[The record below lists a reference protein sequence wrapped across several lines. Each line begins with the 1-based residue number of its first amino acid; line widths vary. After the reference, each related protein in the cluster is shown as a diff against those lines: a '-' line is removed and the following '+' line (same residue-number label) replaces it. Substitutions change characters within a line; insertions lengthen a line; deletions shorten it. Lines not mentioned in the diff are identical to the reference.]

1 MKKHLA
7 FLDEAYLQEYKQED
21 VQAKIKMQPA
31 FDEVKEIVNEAIR
44 HADKKNVAHFMD
56 VIFAKRYDK
65 DDMIVLREKDFFTD
79 KKEK

>member
-1 MKKHLA
+1 MGVLA
-7 FLDEAYLQEYKQED
+7 LYNRIEELQTID
-21 VQAKIKMQPA
+21 HAVTI
-31 FDEVKEIVNEAIR
+31 DEVKEIVNEAIR

-65 DDMIVLREKDFFTD
+65 DDMIVLREKDFLTD